1 MTRQTR
7 EVLWDIYT
15 LLLLRERLCREL
27 GVAMKPLPMDAYGEV
42 ADEEAFVPELTDA
55 RLAKAVEECQPYFW
69 AKSAWAVVF
78 CVCRDYFGVADNVSA
93 FEKRVQGLK
102 FGKVVKECPPN
113 TIHTTFG
120 NHSYMKKHIS
130 KWDEGRERKLA
141 IQLKNLL
148 ECA

>member
-1 MTRQTR
+1 
-7 EVLWDIYT
+7 
-15 LLLLRERLCREL
+15 
-27 GVAMKPLPMDAYGEV
+27 MDAYEDVSDEV
-42 ADEEAFVPELTDA
+42 TFTPELTDA
-55 RLAKAVEECQPYFW
+55 RLVKAVEECQPYFW

-78 CVCRDYFGVADNVSA
+78 CVCRDYFGVTDNVSA
-93 FEKRVQGLK
+93 FEKRVQELK

-141 IQLKNLL
+141 IQLKTLL

>member
-1 MTRQTR
+1 MII
-7 EVLWDIYT
+7 V
-15 LLLLRERLCREL
+15 
-27 GVAMKPLPMDAYGEV
+27 VASSQGTKGDKKLP
-42 ADEEAFVPELTDA
+42 
-55 RLAKAVEECQPYFW
+55 QP
-69 AKSAWAVVF
+69 VVF

>member
-27 GVAMKPLPMDAYGEV
+27 GVAMKPLPMDAYGVE
-42 ADEEAFVPELTDA
+42 DEEAFVPELTDA
-55 RLAKAVEECQPYFW
+55 RLAKAVEECQP
-69 AKSAWAVVF
+69 
-78 CVCRDYFGVADNVSA
+78 
-93 FEKRVQGLK
+93 
-102 FGKVVKECPPN
+102 N

-120 NHSYMKKHIS
+120 NHSYMKKHIC

-141 IQLKNLL
+141 IQLKTLL